1 MVVAKKKATYKE
13 LMESLEG
20 IIENLEKGDLS
31 VEESMDQYEEG
42 VKITKNLLEIL
53 NKAEEKVKIMHDQD
67 EMEF

>member
-1 MVVAKKKATYKE
+1 MAKKKATYKE